1 MTGGAAGVDV
11 GGTKILGVTI
21 DGAGE
26 ILATRQVETPAD
38 GEEILD
44 AVAGVVL
51 GLWDAVPAAAGGGV
65 GVGMPGLVDPDGIL
79 RYAPN
84 LPAVVDLD
92 CAGGLAR
99 RLTAATG
106 VDPGPVV
113 VDNDAT
119 CATAA
124 EHAHG
129 AARGA
134 ADALMVTFGTGI
146 GGGVVVGGAIVR
158 GANNF
163 AGELGHVVVDAG
175 GPPCSCGKQGCWE
188 ACASGTALGRM
199 AREEA
204 AAGRAPDLVQR
215 AGSVDAVQGEHVV
228 DSAAAG
234 DPAAAAILERYAG
247 WVAVGLSNLANIFD
261 PDVVVLGG
269 GIVRGGDVVLEPI
282 RAAFRLGLMG
292 TTHRP
297 EPAIVAASRG
307 PEAGAVGAAVLA
319 AAAAAAGPRAATA

>member
-1 MTGGAAGVDV
+1 MSGGAAGVDV
-11 GGTKILGVTI
+11 GGTKVLGVI
-21 DGAGE
+21 VDGAGG
-26 ILATRQVETPAD
+26 ILAARQVETPAD
-38 GEEILD
+38 GEAILD

-51 GLWDAVPAAAGGGV
+51 GMWEEVPGAVAGGV
-65 GVGMPGLVDPDGIL
+65 GVGMPGLVDRDGTL

-92 CAGGLAR
+92 CRGGLAR
-99 RLTAATG
+99 RLAAAG
-106 VDPGPVV
+106 HHDPGPVV

-134 ADALMVTFGTGI
+134 ADALMVTLGTGI

-163 AGELGHVVVDAG
+163 AGELGHTVVDAG
-175 GPPCSCGKQGCWE
+175 GPRCSCGKQGCWE
-188 ACASGTALGRM
+188 VHASGTALGRL

-204 AAGRAPDLVQR
+204 EAGRAPDLVSR
-215 AGSVDAVQGEHVV
+215 AGSAGAVQGEHVV
-228 DSAAAG
+228 EAATAG
-234 DPAAAAILERYAG
+234 DPAAAAILDRYAG

-261 PDVVVLGG
+261 PEVVVLGG
-269 GIVRGGDVVLEPI
+269 GIVRAGDVVLEPI

-292 TTHRP
+292 TSHRP
-297 EPAIVAASRG
+297 EPAIVPADRG
-307 PEAGAVGAAVLA
+307 ADAGAVGAAVLA
-319 AAAAAAGPRAATA
+319 AAAAAPAAPRIT